1 MFSSQV
7 VHLVIILFQVLKLFS
22 DYFIQVSNVFVFQ
35 SNESVL
41 VLIPVIKY
49 TNVVFLLGDE
59 LLESLIL
66 HGLTSDLVSDF
77 VEFMFLVD
85 ILVVN
90 GGLYLWEFLQ
100 L

>member
-90 GGLYLWEFLQ
+90 GGLYL
-100 L
+100 